1 MLQKRLLALVGV
13 VAIIATACGGSQA
26 TQAPAASASPGA
38 SVEPGASPSAGEG
51 NLAADQTLRLYL
63 AGADPRS
70 FQPQAVSGSEE
81 IAVIAATNRG
91 LLYVDEKLA
100 LVPAGATELPK
111 VNADATEFTFTLR
124 DDVKYSNG
132 DPVVAEDYVRGMKIL
147 ADPRNAF
154 DYGYEMCWVEGADAV
169 MGADFGCQG
178 TTPDVTDNALIDGL
192 LDKLGVTA
200 PDDHTLVI
208 KLARPASFFPNI
220 MAMWLTT
227 PVHKDATK
235 FAEAADFIT
244 SGPFKFE
251 SWTHNSEI
259 VLVPDENW
267 YGTKPTLQR
276 IELKIGGDPEAATAS
291 YEQGDLDIVEVPG
304 TSARRVFDDPA
315 LKPEVVD
322 AGQLGVVYYDFAMC
336 DQPSKAGTCPT
347 SDATAS
353 GRSPTENLNF
363 RKAMTQAINKQELI
377 DLTYAGLY
385 VPGTGPV
392 MPGIPGGW
400 PDDYDPYKFDVAAA
414 NASMATAL
422 QELGVK
428 DTVGPDAGPPD
439 GKVTVLDLGKLK
451 FGYNCDAGHT
461 PRVIYL
467 AGAWR
472 QNLGFS
478 ESQFD
483 ISCTDFGVF
492 RTERRAGNIYHIS
505 RNGWGA
511 DFPHADNQLRDLFAC
526 GAGNNNSH
534 YCNPTFDDLLNKGA
548 AEPDPAKSNEIYKQA
563 QRLLVDDAP
572 VYFIGYELTRN
583 LVKPYVTGVTQ
594 TGNDYENL
602 GDVFYENYKIL
613 EH

>member
-26 TQAPAASASPGA
+26 TQAPASQAPGT
-38 SVEPGASPSAGEG
+38 STEPGASPSAAEG

-63 AGADPRS
+63 APVDPRS

-81 IAVIAATNRG
+81 IAVLAATNRG
-91 LLYVDEKLA
+91 LLYTDAKLA
-100 LVPAGATELPK
+100 LVPAIAKELPT
-111 VNADATEFTFTLR
+111 VNADATEFTYNLR
-124 DDVKYSNG
+124 DDAKYSNG
-132 DPVVAEDYVRGMKIL
+132 DPIVAGDFVRAFKIL

-169 MGADFGCQG
+169 MGSDFGCQG
-178 TTPDVTDNALIDGL
+178 TTPDVKDNALIDGL
-192 LDKLGVTA
+192 LEKLGVSA
-200 PDDHTLVI
+200 PDDHTFIV

-220 MAMWLTT
+220 TAMWLTT

-259 VLVPDENW
+259 VLVPDPNW
-267 YGTKPTLQR
+267 YGEKPTLQK
-276 IELKIGGDPEAATAS
+276 IVFSIGGDPEAAVAS
-291 YEQGDLDIVEVPG
+291 YEQGGLDIVEVPG
-304 TSARRVFDDPA
+304 TSARRVLDDPA

-322 AGQLGVVYYDFAMC
+322 ANQLGVVYYDFAMC
-336 DQPSKAGTCPT
+336 DQPSKAGEACPK
-347 SDATAS
+347 SASTAS
-353 GRSPTENLNF
+353 GRSPTENRNF
-363 RKAMTQAINKQELI
+363 RAALTQAVNKQELI

-385 VPGTGPV
+385 QAGTGPV
-392 MPGIPGGW
+392 MPGIPGW

-414 NASMATAL
+414 QASMATAL

-428 DTVGPDAGPPD
+428 DTVGPENGPPD
-439 GKVTVLDLGKLK
+439 GKVDVLDIGKLK

-461 PRVIYL
+461 PRVIYM

-472 QNLGFS
+472 SNLGFS
-478 ESQFD
+478 ESQLD

-534 YCNPTFDDLLNKGA
+534 YCNPAFDELLNKGA
-548 AEPDPAKSNEIYKQA
+548 AEPDPTKSNEIYKQA
-563 QRLLVDDAP
+563 SRLLVDDAP
-572 VYFIGYELTRN
+572 VYFIGFEITRN
-583 LVKPYVTGVTQ
+583 LVKPYVTGITQ

-602 GDVFYENYKIL
+602 GDVFYETIKIL